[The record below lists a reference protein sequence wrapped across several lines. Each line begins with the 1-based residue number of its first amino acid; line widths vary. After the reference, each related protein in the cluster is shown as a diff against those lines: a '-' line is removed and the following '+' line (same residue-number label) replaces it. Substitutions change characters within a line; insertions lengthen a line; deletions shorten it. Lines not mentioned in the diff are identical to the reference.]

1 VSSVGADISPVI
13 PAVCW
18 ALVLGAGGAWLTRL
32 DAWYYGLRFPGWKPP
47 DWAFGPAWTTIFACA
62 AWAFVRAWSAPGMT
76 PGLRTAMIVAYLA
89 NGALNSWW
97 SYLFFRR
104 HRPDWALVETVV
116 LWISILAM
124 LVVIGLA
131 SPLSAWLIAPYLA
144 WVTLA
149 GFLTRA
155 VVRLNGPFTA

>member
-1 VSSVGADISPVI
+1 ML

-18 ALVLGAGGAWLTRL
+18 ALVLGGGGAWLTRL
-32 DAWYYGLRFPGWKPP
+32 DAWYYALRFPGWKPP
-47 DWAFGPAWTTIFACA
+47 DWAFGPVWTTIFICA
-62 AWAFVRAWSAPGMT
+62 AWAFVRSWRAPGVT
-76 PGLRTAMIVAYLA
+76 DGLRTAMIVAYLA
-89 NGALNSWW
+89 NGACNMWW

-104 HRPDWALVETVV
+104 HRPDWALLETVL
-116 LWISILAM
+116 LWLSIVAM

-131 SPLSAWLIAPYLA
+131 SPVSALLIAPYLA